1 MNATGFAVLDELTSV
16 ARSYHSTPAAVALAW
31 LAQQPTITSAL
42 ASVTSREQLD
52 SLVAA
57 GRLQLAQQDIERLSS
72 IGGRISNPA

>member
-42 ASVTSREQLD
+42 ASVSCESMPLD
-52 SLVAA
+52 Y
-57 GRLQLAQQDIERLSS
+57 RAQ
-72 IGGRISNPA
+72 A